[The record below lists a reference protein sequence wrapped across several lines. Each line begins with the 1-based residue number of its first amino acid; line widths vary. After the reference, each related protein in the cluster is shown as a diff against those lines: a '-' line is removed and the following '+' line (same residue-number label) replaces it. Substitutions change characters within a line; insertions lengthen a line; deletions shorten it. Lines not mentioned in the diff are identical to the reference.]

1 MHLPHGSSTV
11 LSELDMHLLEI
22 ELCQY
27 VVSAWSSTIWG
38 FRRCQ
43 AQYCTGREYQGI
55 KQQINPPRCFTI
67 IHLDAA
73 NRPLRSISAS
83 WYRPMACTTS
93 GSTLIRCSTAG
104 RSSHMHRSS
113 PSCFFCCCTIHLE
126 LSTCWHSTL
135 RKHSH
140 FQTPLENPSVQSH
153 LVLLCFHERLCI
165 FGPMGTIEMHYYYYY
180 NFSSVLSNTC
190 THA

>member
-1 MHLPHGSSTV
+1 MANRNVMQT
-11 LSELDMHLLEI
+11 
-22 ELCQY
+22 
-27 VVSAWSSTIWG
+27 SARAGVAPTPG
-38 FRRCQ
+38 
-43 AQYCTGREYQGI
+43 
-55 KQQINPPRCFTI
+55 RCFTHYTGFRWGSGSPI
-67 IHLDAA
+67 KWLYWLT
-73 NRPLRSISAS
+73 RCGPQPLQRISAS

-135 RKHSH
+135 QKHSH

-180 NFSSVLSNTC
+180 NFSSVLSNIC